1 MRRKNIYQLV
11 EHYVRQMSIVQKD
24 SKKRLQELLGDKK
37 KTSQT
42 SKVVKVRTAKH
53 TDIIR
58 TRRHIYVEI
67 SRFMITETCKK
78 IQTVQ
83 YLQG

>member
-1 MRRKNIYQLV
+1 
-11 EHYVRQMSIVQKD
+11 MSIVQKD

-42 SKVVKVRTAKH
+42 SKVFKARAVKH
-53 TDIIR
+53 TDIIQI
-58 TRRHIYVEI
+58 RRHIIYAEI

-78 IQTVQ
+78 SQTVQ